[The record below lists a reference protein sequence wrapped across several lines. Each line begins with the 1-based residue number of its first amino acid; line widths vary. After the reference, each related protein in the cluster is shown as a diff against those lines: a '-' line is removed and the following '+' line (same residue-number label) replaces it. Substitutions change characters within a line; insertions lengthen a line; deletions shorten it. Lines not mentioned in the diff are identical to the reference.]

1 MSKKLIFGI
10 PFEILSM
17 GFGMRMMKKLFII
30 FLFVMF
36 AGCMNSSY
44 QKAQDAFHRG
54 DYAEAVKGFKLLAE
68 QGDPRGQ
75 YGLAIMYDLGEGVSR
90 SSKKAMEY
98 YTVAAEQGFADAQNN
113 LGVMYDQGEGV
124 EKNYKEALKWYKL
137 AAENGNRDAP
147 NNIGVLYM
155 TGLGTPRDFV
165 MAHKWFTIA
174 GARDIEAKSNKKF
187 VEKRLTTEQIEESK
201 QFAEEWKKKM
211 MKIQ

>member
-1 MSKKLIFGI
+1 MDFWI
-10 PFEILSM
+10 PI
-17 GFGMRMMKKLFII
+17 MKNFFII

-36 AGCMNSSY
+36 TGCVSLSY

-54 DYAEAVKGFKLLAE
+54 DYVEAVKGFKLLAE

-75 YGLAIMYDLGEGVSR
+75 YGLAIMYDLGEGVPQ
-90 SSKKAMEY
+90 SSKKALEY
-98 YTVAAEQGFADAQNN
+98 YRVAAEQGFADAQNN
-113 LGVMYDQGEGV
+113 LGVMYDLGEGV

-165 MAHKWFTIA
+165 MAHKWFTVA
-174 GARDIEAKSNKKF
+174 GARDIEAKNNKKF
-187 VEKRLTTEQIEESK
+187 VEKGLTTEQIEESK
-201 QFAEEWKKKM
+201 QFAEEWKKKV

>member
-1 MSKKLIFGI
+1 MV
-10 PFEILSM
+10 
-17 GFGMRMMKKLFII
+17 FGMRIMKKFFII

-36 AGCMNSSY
+36 AGFASSNY

-54 DYAEAVKGFKLLAE
+54 NYAEAVKGFKLLAE
-68 QGDPRGQ
+68 KGDPRGE
-75 YGLAIMYDLGEGVSR
+75 YGLAIMYDLGEGVPQ
-90 SSKKAMEY
+90 SSKKAFEY
-98 YTVAAEQGFADAQNN
+98 YRAAAEQGFADAQNN

-124 EKNYKEALKWYKL
+124 KNNYKEALKWYKL

-155 TGLGTPRDFV
+155 TGLGAPRDFV
-165 MAHKWFTIA
+165 MAHKWFTVA
-174 GARDIEAKSNKKF
+174 GARDVEAKSNKKF
-187 VEKRLTTEQIEESK
+187 VEKRLTAEQIEESK

>member
-1 MSKKLIFGI
+1 MDFSVRI
-10 PFEILSM
+10 
-17 GFGMRMMKKLFII
+17 MKKLFII
-30 FLFVMF
+30 FLFVTF
-36 AGCMNSSY
+36 SGSAGSSY
-44 QKAQDAFHRG
+44 QKAKDAFYRG
-54 DYAEAVKGFKLLAE
+54 DYAEAVNGFKLLAE

-75 YGLAIMYDLGEGVSR
+75 YGLAIMYDLGEGIPQSSR
-90 SSKKAMEY
+90 QALEY
-98 YTVAAEQGFADAQNN
+98 YRAAAEQGFADAQNN

-124 EKNYKEALKWYKL
+124 ENNYKEALKWYKL

-165 MAHKWFTIA
+165 MAHKWFTVA
-174 GARDIEAKSNKKF
+174 GARDVEAKSNKEF

-201 QFAEEWKKKM
+201 KFAEEWKKKV

>member
-1 MSKKLIFGI
+1 
-10 PFEILSM
+10 M
-17 GFGMRMMKKLFII
+17 GFDMRVIKFFFII

-36 AGCMNSSY
+36 AGFTSSSY
-44 QKAQDAFHRG
+44 RKAQDAFYSG
-54 DYAEAVKGFKLLAE
+54 DYTEAVKGFKLLAE
-68 QGDPRGQ
+68 QGDPRGE
-75 YGLAIMYDLGEGVSR
+75 YGLAIMYDLGEGVLQ
-90 SSKKAMEY
+90 SSKKAFEY
-98 YTVAAEQGFADAQNN
+98 YRAAAEQGFADAQNN

-124 EKNYKEALKWYKL
+124 ENNYKEALKWYKL

-165 MAHKWFTIA
+165 MAHKWFTVA
-174 GARDIEAKSNKKF
+174 GARDVEAKSNKKF
-187 VEKRLTTEQIEESK
+187 VEKRLTAEQIEESK